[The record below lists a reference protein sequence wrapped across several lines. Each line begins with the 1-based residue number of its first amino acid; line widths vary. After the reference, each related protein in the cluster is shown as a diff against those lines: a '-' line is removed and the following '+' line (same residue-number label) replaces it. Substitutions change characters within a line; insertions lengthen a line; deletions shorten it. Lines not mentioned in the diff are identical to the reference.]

1 MWSHLAGFFL
11 EGNGSICYKK
21 AACDLTPG
29 PCCSLPLSARRAR
42 DTEEEEGERER
53 NEMGWWAERWRSR
66 EEAGERCQDRG
77 REQRREKTVGFFFL
91 TSHLM
96 KAGRHSGP
104 VFTKRTRTT
113 RSDVEAKRSLSCR
126 VVQAAPD
133 SCNEGEVVLKNH
145 GNKISN
151 MYEIDDK
158 RTLIQRYVSKAG
170 LTLKSSRTIPS
181 I

>member
-1 MWSHLAGFFL
+1 
-11 EGNGSICYKK
+11 
-21 AACDLTPG
+21 
-29 PCCSLPLSARRAR
+29 
-42 DTEEEEGERER
+42 
-53 NEMGWWAERWRSR
+53 
-66 EEAGERCQDRG
+66 
-77 REQRREKTVGFFFL
+77 
-91 TSHLM
+91 M